1 MTTFKVEHKT
11 DVGMWSLE
19 IPIQRCFREENGERL
34 NESDTRQLCRLI
46 VREFTNEELKQL
58 IDEVGKV
65 SPLWQWELT
74 KMAQKRLCNP

>member
-11 DVGMWSLE
+11 DVGKWSLE

-34 NESDTRQLCRLI
+34 NKSDTRQLCRLI
-46 VREFTNEELKQL
+46 VREFTIEELKQL

-65 SPLWQWELT
+65 SPLWHKELT